1 LEADN
6 PVNEHLAICEVVHGS
21 PEYWATVDLRDS
33 ILRRPLGLQFS
44 AEELDAEKDSHH
56 VVCYRGDR
64 LVGCLVLR
72 PLESGDVRMRQ
83 VAVVPELQRQGIGK
97 ALITYSEALARQNG
111 YRRMILHARDTAVGL
126 YEKLG
131 YSRLGDQF
139 EEVTIPHWKM
149 EKSLA
154 FSLNQIVPW
163 GRNFDE
169 YVRMFSLTDADLE
182 KKLLGCGD
190 GPASFNA
197 AMRRTGQ
204 RVVSVDPLYQFSSAQ
219 IRGRVQEACQT
230 IVEQLV
236 ANQSAYVWTTIT
248 SPQDLGRIR
257 MVAMEEFLRDFE
269 QGKDEGRYLPCELPQ
284 LPFADGQFDL
294 ALCSH
299 LLFTYSSQLS
309 ADFHVQAIC
318 EMCRVAQEV
327 RVFPLLDHG
336 GQSSP
341 HIDSVLRVVEEHG
354 YRYSIEPVDYEFQQG
369 GNQMLRISR

>member
-1 LEADN
+1 
-6 PVNEHLAICEVVHGS
+6 
-21 PEYWATVDLRDS
+21 
-33 ILRRPLGLQFS
+33 
-44 AEELDAEKDSHH
+44 
-56 VVCYRGDR
+56 
-64 LVGCLVLR
+64 
-72 PLESGDVRMRQ
+72 
-83 VAVVPELQRQGIGK
+83 
-97 ALITYSEALARQNG
+97 
-111 YRRMILHARDTAVGL
+111 L

-131 YSRLGDQF
+131 YSRFGDQF

-163 GRNFDE
+163 GRNFNE

-182 KKLLGCGD
+182 KKILACGD

-197 AMRRTGQ
+197 AMRRTGK

-230 IVEQLV
+230 IVEKLV
-236 ANQSAYVWTTIT
+236 ANQSTYVWTTIA

-257 MVAMEEFLRDFE
+257 MAAMEDFLLDFE
-269 QGKDEGRYLPCELPQ
+269 QGKEEGRYLPCELPQ

-299 LLFTYSSQLS
+299 LLFTYSGQLS
-309 ADFHVQAIC
+309 CEFHGQAIL
-318 EMCRVAQEV
+318 EMCRVAKEL

-336 GQSSP
+336 GQPSP
-341 HIDSVLRVVEEHG
+341 HVEIVCDQLDHQG
-354 YRYSIEPVDYEFQQG
+354 YSLAIETVGYEFQRG
-369 GNQMLRISR
+369 ANKMLRVWR